1 MKRRKYSVSTC
12 RPVAIEIVLR
22 VPVNNSNQGCAS
34 SDGFLNALARA
45 LAPSTEAVT
54 IADADGYI
62 LFANGEV
69 KRVYRR
75 SEESVLGKHPL
86 TFCPKDFSRKFS
98 KQIFEAIQNQ
108 GGWDGV
114 VMNVDTAGRK
124 FPILLRAVRVEFA
137 NVSYVISWAKPF
149 PEKAPFKL
157 SGKQA
162 QCFRL
167 LGQGLTPKEVAG
179 QLGISI
185 SSVNTHLKRV
195 KEAIT
200 KAQSAADARS
210 RAGYNHSNT
219 NQIDLGHLAVRCHEV
234 GWDPMMRI
242 NQSLT
247 IEK

>member
-1 MKRRKYSVSTC
+1 MNRSKPIISSC
-12 RPVAIEIVLR
+12 RPAIIEIILR
-22 VPVNNSNQGCAS
+22 VPVNNSNQAS
-34 SDGFLNALARA
+34 VGSDGFLNALSRA

-54 IADADGYI
+54 VADANGFI
-62 LFANGEV
+62 LFANEEV
-69 KRVYRR
+69 ERVYRR
-75 SEESVLGKHPL
+75 TKKSVLGKHPL
-86 TFCPKDFSRKFS
+86 TFCPKEFSRKFS

-114 VMNVDTAGRK
+114 VMNVDATGRK
-124 FPILLRAVRVEFA
+124 FPILLRAVRIEFA
-137 NVSYVISWAKPF
+137 CVSYVISWAKPF

-167 LGQGLTPKEVAG
+167 LGQGLTPKEVAA
-179 QLGISI
+179 QLDISL

-195 KEAIT
+195 KEAIS

-210 RAGYNHSNT
+210 RSGYNKSSS
-219 NQIDLGHLAVRCHEV
+219 NQIDLGHLAVRCHEA

-242 NQSLT
+242 NAPV
-247 IEK
+247 K